1 MHQRTKWHSNQG
13 MDDKDNRKGGYIEEC
28 IKGRNGTGNQ
38 SMDYKDNRKGG
49 YIEECI
55 KGRNGTAIKAWTTKE

>member
-13 MDDKDNRKGGYIEEC
+13 MD
-28 IKGRNGTGNQ
+28 
-38 SMDYKDNRKGG
+38 YKDNRKGD

-55 KGRNGTAIKAWTTKE
+55 NGGHGTVIKAWTTKIIEKEITLKNASKNEMAQ